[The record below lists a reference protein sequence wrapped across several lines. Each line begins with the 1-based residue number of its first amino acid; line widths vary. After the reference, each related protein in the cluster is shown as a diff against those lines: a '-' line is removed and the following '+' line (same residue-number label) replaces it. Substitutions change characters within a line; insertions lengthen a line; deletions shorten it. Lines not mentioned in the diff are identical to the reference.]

1 MKGDA
6 IVTERLEI
14 LPATPELTRAALRG
28 PGALAAALGS
38 AVPPTWPPEYL
49 NAASLE
55 FTLDRLAA
63 GPGQA
68 GWWLHFFVLEGEAGG
83 RTLIGNGGYKGPP
96 SSDGTVEVGYGVVSD
111 HRRLGYASE
120 AVRGLLAHAFE
131 FSQVRRVIADTLS
144 ELTASIGVLRK
155 CGFRFIGEG
164 SAPGILCF
172 ELTRSG
178 ARARAAGGGG

>member
-1 MKGDA
+1 MTAGA

-28 PGALAAALGS
+28 PGALAAALGA
-38 AVPPTWPPEYL
+38 AVPATWPPEYL
-49 NAASLE
+49 DAASLE

-68 GWWLHFFVLEGEAGG
+68 GWWLHFFVLRQEAGG

-111 HRRLGYASE
+111 HRRRGYASE
-120 AVRGLLAHAFE
+120 ALRGLVAHAFGFTE
-131 FSQVRRVIADTLS
+131 VSRVIAETLP
-144 ELTASIGVLRK
+144 ELTPSIGVLHK

-164 SAPGILCF
+164 SAPGVLCF
-172 ELTRSG
+172 ELTRSQD
-178 ARARAAGGGG
+178 RARAAGGGS

>member
-1 MKGDA
+1 MKGNA

-28 PGALAAALGS
+28 PGALAAALGA

-49 NAASLE
+49 DAASLE

-63 GPGQA
+63 DPAQA
-68 GWWLHFFVLEGEAGG
+68 GWWLHFFVLKEEAGR

-96 SSDGTVEVGYGVVSD
+96 SFDGTVEAGYGVVSD
-111 HRRLGYASE
+111 QRRRGYATE
-120 AVRGLLAHAFE
+120 ALRGLLAHAFE
-131 FSQVRRVIADTLS
+131 CVQVNRVIAETLP

-172 ELTRSG
+172 ELMRSE
-178 ARARAAGGGG
+178 ARARGAGSG